1 MKLLIKVK
9 EIINRCPVYNLDD
22 KIVLDD
28 GYIINVKESNNIC
41 MHSLASILPYY
52 NALYRGVKPKDLG
65 LNKKDDDNAA
75 YVQCLDPCKF
85 TGGGTVIFQ
94 IKREEK

>member
-28 GYIINVKESNNIC
+28 GYIINVKESNNI
-41 MHSLASILPYY
+41 
-52 NALYRGVKPKDLG
+52 
-65 LNKKDDDNAA
+65 
-75 YVQCLDPCKF
+75 
-85 TGGGTVIFQ
+85 
-94 IKREEK
+94 